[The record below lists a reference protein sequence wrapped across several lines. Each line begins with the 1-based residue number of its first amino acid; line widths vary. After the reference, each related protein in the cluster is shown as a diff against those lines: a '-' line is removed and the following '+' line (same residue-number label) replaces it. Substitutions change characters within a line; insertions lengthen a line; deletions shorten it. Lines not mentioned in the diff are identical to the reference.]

1 MAHYDA
7 EETVD
12 AAYLMMDAEILP
24 RLRFVGGVRTER
36 TRQTVTPLDLFP
48 VSGLDPV
55 EGADVSKTQWLPA
68 INFTYEVSDATNVR
82 ASVSQTLARPQ
93 LRELAPFSFADYAG
107 GYLVVGNPDLTVSSI
122 RNFDLRWEW
131 FFQTGALVAVSGFY
145 KQFHNPIEALTFPA
159 TELIRSWVNAPEADN
174 YGAEIELRTGL
185 GLLWESLENFSLNT
199 NLTLVN
205 SMVATGGSARIH
217 LQGSGST
224 DLAVVD
230 RDRALQGQ
238 SPYMVNFSL
247 AYASRSE
254 DTRASVFFNRFGRR
268 IDAIGG
274 QATPDIYEEAR
285 GTMDA
290 VFEQRLPGDF
300 SMKLSVTRLLGSVV
314 EFTQGD
320 GTVRQYDTGR
330 NVSLSLRWGS

>member
-1 MAHYDA
+1 M
-7 EETVD
+7 
-12 AAYLMMDAEILP
+12 
-24 RLRFVGGVRTER
+24 
-36 TRQTVTPLDLFP
+36 
-48 VSGLDPV
+48 
-55 EGADVSKTQWLPA
+55 
-68 INFTYEVSDATNVR
+68 
-82 ASVSQTLARPQ
+82 
-93 LRELAPFSFADYAG
+93 
-107 GYLVVGNPDLTVSSI
+107 
-122 RNFDLRWEW
+122 
-131 FFQTGALVAVSGFY
+131 
-145 KQFHNPIEALTFPA
+145 
-159 TELIRSWVNAPEADN
+159 
-174 YGAEIELRTGL
+174 
-185 GLLWESLENFSLNT
+185 NT

-238 SPYMVNFSL
+238 SPCCMVNFSL
-247 AYASRSE
+247 AYAIWLLSRSE

-300 SMKLSVTRLLGSVV
+300 SMKLSVIRLLGSVV

-320 GTVRQYDTGR
+320 GTARQYDTGR